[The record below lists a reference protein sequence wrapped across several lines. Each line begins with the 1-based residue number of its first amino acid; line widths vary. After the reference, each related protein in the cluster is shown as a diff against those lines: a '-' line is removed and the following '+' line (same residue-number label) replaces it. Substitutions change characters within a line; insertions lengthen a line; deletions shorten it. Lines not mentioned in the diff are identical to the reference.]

1 MIGEQISVPLEMMTL
16 FIKTLK
22 KLPPLRTSYIG
33 YISLDVPPNPNRWLD
48 LDFEVLR
55 FWSLFK
61 RENLNNFA
69 GFPRPHSK
77 KTVKSATWHQMF
89 LKIEAGGANREI
101 WHQYLL
107 HKKPS
112 QKHLI
117 LISKF
122 SSKTA
127 TNHLF
132 LHFFNNINI
141 NEVFHGCYRPTVI
154 EVSSTKNEG
163 GSSTMLCTTLE
174 SVNAPPG
181 LKAFT
186 QISVPIPSGFS
197 LKQPEK
203 KNVVSIFCLSWTQ
216 GEKKWKTTKQPQ
228 TCSKSF
234 YRWLMAVSL
243 WFFESWMMPP
253 WQNHKSRASVSKI
266 FRAPVICSMKLL
278 AIQITRNQ

>member
-132 LHFFNNINI
+132 LHFLII
-141 NEVFHGCYRPTVI
+141 SI
-154 EVSSTKNEG
+154 STKFFTDVIDPR
-163 GSSTMLCTTLE
+163 SLKFHRPKTK
-174 SVNAPPG
+174 VAPPRCFAPRSRVSTHHRA
-181 LKAFT
+181 LK
-186 QISVPIPSGFS
+186 PSPKF
-197 LKQPEK
+197 P
-203 KNVVSIFCLSWTQ
+203 
-216 GEKKWKTTKQPQ
+216 
-228 TCSKSF
+228 
-234 YRWLMAVSL
+234 
-243 WFFESWMMPP
+243 
-253 WQNHKSRASVSKI
+253 
-266 FRAPVICSMKLL
+266 FRFRRVF
-278 AIQITRNQ
+278 R